1 MYSIG
6 DLVDKLVIENIKIF
20 NIRQKLR
27 EHDLSDEEY
36 VELNNKMMALN
47 ENRSVLSDLLDTK
60 VERVVTGQEKN
71 VLVKNVKTYK
81 EGGDEVQ

>member
-27 EHDLSDEEY
+27 EKDLNDEEY
-36 VELNNKMMALN
+36 VELNNKMIALN
-47 ENRSVLSDLLDTK
+47 ENRSVLADLLDTK
-60 VERVVTGQEKN
+60 VERVVTGEEKN

-81 EGGDEVQ
+81 NGNDEVQ

>member
-27 EHDLSDEEY
+27 EKDLNDEEY
-36 VELNNKMMALN
+36 VELNNKMIALN
-47 ENRSVLSDLLDTK
+47 ENRSVLGDMLDTK
-60 VERVVTGQEKN
+60 VERVVTGEEKN

-81 EGGDEVQ
+81 DGNDEVQ

>member
-27 EHDLSDEEY
+27 EKDLSDAE
-36 VELNNKMMALN
+36 
-47 ENRSVLSDLLDTK
+47 
-60 VERVVTGQEKN
+60 
-71 VLVKNVKTYK
+71 
-81 EGGDEVQ
+81 

>member
-20 NIRQKLR
+20 NIRQMLR
-27 EHDLSDEEY
+27 EKDLNDEEY
-36 VELNNKMMALN
+36 VELNNKMIALN
-47 ENRSVLSDLLDTK
+47 ENRSVLADLLDTK
-60 VERVVTGQEKN
+60 VERVVTGEEKN

-81 EGGDEVQ
+81 DGNDEVQ

>member
-1 MYSIG
+1 MI
-6 DLVDKLVIENIKIF
+6 
-20 NIRQKLR
+20 
-27 EHDLSDEEY
+27 
-36 VELNNKMMALN
+36 ALN

-81 EGGDEVQ
+81 EGSDEVQ

>member
-27 EHDLSDEEY
+27 EKDLSDEEY
-36 VELNNKMMALN
+36 VELNNKMISLN
-47 ENRSVLSDLLDTK
+47 ENRSVLGDLLDTK

-81 EGGDEVQ
+81 DGNDEVQ

>member
-20 NIRQKLR
+20 NIRQRLR
-27 EHDLSDEEY
+27 EKDLSDEEY
-36 VELNNKMMALN
+36 VELNNKMIALN

-81 EGGDEVQ
+81 DGDNEVQ